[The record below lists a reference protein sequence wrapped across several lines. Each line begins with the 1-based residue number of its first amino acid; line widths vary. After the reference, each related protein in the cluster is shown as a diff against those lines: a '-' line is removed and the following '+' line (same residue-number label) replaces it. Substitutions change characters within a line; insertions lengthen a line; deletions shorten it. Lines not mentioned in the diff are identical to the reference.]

1 MKRYIR
7 KFEEN
12 FDLDSFIE
20 SYQIKEAANNI
31 AATSMESFY
40 NMLNM
45 YKELERED
53 CDNKKKM
60 LKKLKSL
67 LVDFVTIDSMLSK
80 TFNYKGIAGTH
91 YRF

>member
-1 MKRYIR
+1 
-7 KFEEN
+7 
-12 FDLDSFIE
+12 
-20 SYQIKEAANNI
+20 
-31 AATSMESFY
+31 
-40 NMLNM
+40 M

-60 LKKLKSL
+60 LKKLKAL

-80 TFNYKGIAGTH
+80 TFNYRGIAGTH